1 MESILAGSDN
11 GPVIEKGLQKKVH
24 FTVLMA
30 EADPHMPPKGQLD
43 NNEIEY
49 IRVWIEGLA
58 NDQGDDAV
66 SDSTIEIS
74 KDLNASEAI
83 DYVIKESCAKLGIS
97 LSPTVDDRT
106 FCRRV
111 HLDVVGRITSQE
123 MENFLLSNNE
133 DKRIKLIDR
142 LLSSNEYSN
151 YMAEIFSAMLLGRE
165 AERKKVETKGSKM
178 VG

>member
-1 MESILAGSDN
+1 
-11 GPVIEKGLQKKVH
+11 
-24 FTVLMA
+24 MA

-66 SDSTIEIS
+66 SDSTNEIP

-106 FCRRV
+106 FV
-111 HLDVVGRITSQE
+111 EEFILTLLAEFYISGN
-123 MENFLLSNNE
+123 ENFLLSNNE
-133 DKRIKLIDR
+133 DKE
-142 LLSSNEYSN
+142 SN
-151 YMAEIFSAMLLGRE
+151 
-165 AERKKVETKGSKM
+165 
-178 VG
+178 

>member
-1 MESILAGSDN
+1 MVGLLRRVLRKSSI
-11 GPVIEKGLQKKVH
+11 

-66 SDSTIEIS
+66 SDSTIEIP

-83 DYVIKESCAKLGIS
+83 DYVIKESCVS
-97 LSPTVDDRT
+97 
-106 FCRRV
+106 
-111 HLDVVGRITSQE
+111 
-123 MENFLLSNNE
+123 
-133 DKRIKLIDR
+133 
-142 LLSSNEYSN
+142 
-151 YMAEIFSAMLLGRE
+151 
-165 AERKKVETKGSKM
+165 
-178 VG
+178 